1 MSAYKDIKGFKVQNF
16 AQDPVPAVAGWT
28 SGGNLGTGRYSRA
41 CFGTQNEAVFAG
53 GGPPNGTLTNTEEY
67 DGGSWA
73 TGGALS
79 VARRNLAGC
88 GVETAGLASGGKLS
102 VPPNPPT
109 ATTDSVEE
117 YGGTSWTSGG
127 NLPQAI
133 RGHFNFGT
141 QTAAVSCG
149 GSVDPPTTSVTTT
162 IEYDGSSWTSG
173 GAMGHGRSDGQ
184 ACGILTAGLAV
195 GGRDTNPP
203 YPATP
208 AADTVEEYDGSSWTA
223 GGAYPT
229 AMNALGVAG
238 VQTLAI
244 AFGGNT
250 GGNQSA
256 ANFYDGSSFTA
267 APSLGTSR
275 GYVSGCGV
283 QALAL
288 AAGGGSG
295 SNATE
300 EFTQNQEPNS
310 FLNIG
315 QTWYN
320 STEKKFKYTG
330 AGASSWA
337 TGGSLNTSRRYL
349 GGLGLQTAGL
359 AFGGYY
365 PGSENNTE
373 EYDGSSWTSTGN
385 LNTARGYV
393 SGFGTQT
400 AGVVAGGYLSPSA
413 PVATNATEHYNG
425 STWTT
430 VPGTLSVARS
440 SLGAAGVQTAG
451 LAFGGF
457 ANPVP
462 EISNS
467 TEEYN
472 GTSWTAG
479 GALNGTRYSIR
490 GSGTQTAA
498 LGFGGLNPTT
508 TSLAVTE
515 EYDGSSWSTSG
526 SMTNKRDVHGN
537 SQNGTQTAALAF
549 GGRDTPAPTP
559 GLNKTEA
566 YDGTSWSE
574 QTNMATARGGLAGA
588 GTQGLG
594 LAFGG
599 NNPSP
604 ESNATEEYTH
614 LGTATVKTVTT
625 S

>member
-1 MSAYKDIKGFKVQNF
+1 MTDYKDIKGFKVQYLG
-16 AQDPVPAVAGWT
+16 QDPVPTVAAWS

-102 VPPNPPT
+102 IPPNPPT

-133 RGHFNFGT
+133 RGQFNFGT

-184 ACGILTAGLAV
+184 ACGILTAGLAL

-203 YPATP
+203 YPAIP

-238 VQTLAI
+238 VQTSAI

-267 APSLGTSR
+267 APSLGTAR

-283 QALAL
+283 QTLAL

-295 SNATE
+295 NNATE
-300 EFTQNQEPNS
+300 EFVQYGEPNT

-330 AGASSWA
+330 EGASSWA
-337 TGGSLNTSRRYL
+337 AGGSLSDARY
-349 GGLGLQTAGL
+349 GFWASFGLQTA
-359 AFGGYY
+359 AVACGGADS
-365 PGSENNTE
+365 PNEFFATTE
-373 EYDGSSWTSTGN
+373 EYDGSSWTSGGN
-385 LNTARGYV
+385 IPTALGSGGSLGTLTAGFGAGAYRFSPAARLSDSYEYDG
-393 SGFGTQT
+393 SSWTSGGSLSTQRINSIGFGTQT
-400 AGVVAGGYLSPSA
+400 AGAISGGSNPSN
-413 PVATNATEHYNG
+413 TIIGN
-425 STWTT
+425 
-430 VPGTLSVARS
+430 
-440 SLGAAGVQTAG
+440 
-451 LAFGGF
+451 
-457 ANPVP
+457 
-462 EISNS
+462 
-467 TEEYN
+467 
-472 GTSWTAG
+472 
-479 GALNGTRYSIR
+479 
-490 GSGTQTAA
+490 
-498 LGFGGLNPTT
+498 
-508 TSLAVTE
+508 TE
-515 EYDGSSWSTSG
+515 EYDGSSFSSGGALATAVRNGGSAGTQTAGIVFGGTTGSASGVTQTYDGSSFSTNPATMNAARNSLKSG
-526 SMTNKRDVHGN
+526 L
-537 SQNGTQTAALAF
+537 NGTQTS
-549 GGRDTPAPTP
+549 TV
-559 GLNKTEA
+559 
-566 YDGTSWSE
+566 
-574 QTNMATARGGLAGA
+574 
-588 GTQGLG
+588 
-594 LAFGG
+594 AFGG
-599 NNPSP
+599 NTGSQ
-604 ESNATEEYTH
+604 SNACEDWNGTTWTTSTALPATVQSHGGAGTGSAALSFGGTSPDRGDSFEYT
-614 LGTATVKTVTT
+614 LAGTATVKTVTT